1 MFVQENKKQI
11 KETLKELK
19 GAYKEISPD
28 EYLEFYIY
36 WIDKMLKEKEEE
48 KIKEDWTHAMW
59 MQQAFCHNAKSYSPL
74 CDKQLIEIVS
84 LIDQI
89 FKLVKGDCDYS
100 NL

>member
-1 MFVQENKKQI
+1 MYIKENKKEL
-11 KETLKELK
+11 KEKLKELK

-36 WIDKMLKEKEEE
+36 WIDKLLKEKDEN
-48 KIKEDWTHAMW
+48 KYKEIWEHAMW
-59 MQQAFCHNAKSYSPL
+59 MQQAFCHNANTHNPN
-74 CDKQLIEIVS
+74 CDKQLINIVS

-89 FKLVKGDCDYS
+89 FKMVKGNCDYS